1 MKYNTLRATHTETLR
16 QHVEQGGNATS
27 YAKANNLN
35 ERTVRRWLSDLKATG
50 YDPEN
55 GRCHRNGYDQSVS
68 GYSTLTRFPENDP
81 YGRVLEWVKTS
92 RTEEQNRQD
101 FEAFAADFLKDY
113 KAVTAINAPK
123 NNDDDLI
130 PWFNI
135 GDAHLGML
143 AYHDEV
149 GHSFDMEIAEREL
162 KKAID
167 LMIRRTPKTKRCVL
181 QDMGDFTHYENE
193 AGLTEAS
200 GHQLDCDTRY
210 HKMIRVYAR
219 IMRYMIDRL
228 LEAFGNVDVI
238 INQGNHS
245 RKNDHWMAV
254 TLPMIYEN
262 NKRLMVLNN
271 GSVFIPYRM
280 GNTFVMCHHS
290 DKCKPA
296 ALASVMAIDFAHDWG
311 ETYYHY
317 IDVGHVHHKSVTKE
331 TNGAIIESFNQLAP
345 SDKYSH
351 DGGWRSRAFLTVVL
365 RSKTYGEKGRIVVTA
380 EEVKDLLSKVPAGTE
395 ANRRRKVY
403 TV

>member
-1 MKYNTLRATHTETLR
+1 MSAKKITDEQIR
-16 QHVEQGGNATS
+16 QCIEAGWTAVKI
-27 YAKANNLN
+27 AKEFGIN
-35 ERTVRRWLSDLKATG
+35 ERTVRRRLAALKLTG
-50 YDPEN
+50 FDPEN
-55 GRCHRNGYDQSVS
+55 KRYHRNPVEQPVS
-68 GYSTLTRFPENDP
+68 GYSTLVRMPADDP
-81 YGRVLEWVKTS
+81 FGRVLEWVKTS
-92 RTEEQNRQD
+92 KTEEQNRQD
-101 FEAFAADFLKDY
+101 FEIFAGEFLSDY
-113 KAVTAINAPK
+113 KPLKPIKAPK
-123 NNDDDLI
+123 CKDDDLI

-162 KKAID
+162 KKAIE
-167 LMIRRTPKTKRCVL
+167 LMIERTPKTKRCVL

-210 HKMIRVYAR
+210 NKMIRVYAR
-219 IMRYMIDRL
+219 LMRYMVDRL
-228 LEAFGNVDVI
+228 LESFEFVDVI

-254 TLPMIYEN
+254 TLPMMYEK
-262 NKRLMVLNN
+262 NKRLTVLNN

-296 ALASVMAIDFAHDWG
+296 ALASVMSIDFAHDWG

-345 SDKYSH
+345 SDKYAH

-380 EEVKDLLSKVPAGTE
+380 EEVKDILNKVPAGTE
-395 ANRRRKVY
+395 PKRRRKVY

>member
-1 MKYNTLRATHTETLR
+1 MSAKKITDEQIR
-16 QHVEQGGNATS
+16 QCIEAGWTAVKI
-27 YAKANNLN
+27 AKEFGIN
-35 ERTVRRWLSDLKATG
+35 ERTVRRRLAALKLTG
-50 YDPEN
+50 FDPEN
-55 GRCHRNGYDQSVS
+55 KRYHRNPAEQSVS
-68 GYSTLTRFPENDP
+68 GYSTLVRMPADDP
-81 YGRVLEWVKTS
+81 FGRVLEWVKTS
-92 RTEEQNRQD
+92 KTEEQNRQD
-101 FEAFAADFLKDY
+101 FEAFAGEFLSDY
-113 KAVTAINAPK
+113 KPLKAIKAPK
-123 NNDDDLI
+123 RSDDDLI

-162 KKAID
+162 KQAIE
-167 LMIRRTPKTKRCVL
+167 LMIERTPKTKRCVL

-210 HKMIRVYAR
+210 NKMIRVYAR
-219 IMRYMIDRL
+219 LMRYMVDRL
-228 LEAFGNVDVI
+228 LESFEFVDVI

-254 TLPMIYEN
+254 TLPMMYEK
-262 NKRLMVLNN
+262 NKRLTVLNN

-296 ALASVMAIDFAHDWG
+296 ALASVMSIDFAHDWG

-317 IDVGHVHHKSVTKE
+317 IDIGHVHHKSVTKE
-331 TNGAIIESFNQLAP
+331 ANGAIIESFNQLAP
-345 SDKYSH
+345 SDKYAH

-380 EEVKDLLSKVPAGTE
+380 EEVKDILNKVPAGTE
-395 ANRRRKVY
+395 PKRRRKVY